1 MRPSIPII
9 LPHKE
14 GFGPGRAGAVSMVVR
29 RIAAASRSPVLVI
42 GPDTPGPRF
51 TGIDFRAVPVR
62 RFPSQVWSYALGVAA
77 LLARLPPG
85 PIELH
90 NKPELALFLSYLFPA
105 RPITLF
111 LHNDPRAMRTAR
123 SPAQR
128 RRLLARMAHVVC
140 VSAHLRAALL
150 DGIDHPPADPLVIA
164 NAIDPA
170 ELPALTPPE
179 ARAKLILFAGRVVP
193 QKAPDAF
200 VAACARALPA
210 LPGWRAAIIGGDG
223 FTAHGRETGFIAALR
238 PRAAAAGVELRGYL
252 PHDQVLAALAEAA
265 IAVVPSRWEE
275 PFGLA
280 ALEAMACGAALAC
293 SMRGGL
299 AEVAGDAALIFDP
312 DDIDEAAAT
321 LVRLAGDAT
330 LRARLAEA
338 GRARVAAH
346 FSLPAM
352 IDRLEALRAG

>member
-1 MRPSIPII
+1 MRTPIPII

-14 GFGPGRAGAVSMVVR
+14 GFGPGHAGAVAMVVR
-29 RIAAASRSPVLVI
+29 RIAAASRSPVMVI
-42 GPDTPGPRF
+42 GPATPGPRF
-51 TGIDFRAVPVR
+51 EGIEFRAVRVPPFVSPV
-62 RFPSQVWSYALGVAA
+62 WGYAVGVAA

-90 NKPELALFLSYLFPA
+90 NKPELALFLSWLFPS

-123 SPAQR
+123 RPAQR
-128 RRLLARMAHVVC
+128 RRLLARMRHVVC
-140 VSAHLRAALL
+140 VSTYVRDALL
-150 DGIDHPPADPLVIA
+150 DGVDDPPADPLVIA
-164 NAIDPA
+164 NAIDLA
-170 ELPALTPPE
+170 ELPPPRE
-179 ARAKLILFAGRVVP
+179 REKLILFAGRVVP

-200 VAACARALPA
+200 VAACARVLPA
-210 LPGWRAAIIGGDG
+210 LPGWQAAIIGGDG
-223 FTAHGRETGFIAALR
+223 FTATGRETDFIARLR
-238 PRAAAAGVELRGYL
+238 PPAAAAGVQMRGYL
-252 PHDQVLAALAEAA
+252 PHDQVLEALAGAE

-280 ALEAMACGAALAC
+280 VLEAMACGAALAC

-299 AEVAGDAALIFDP
+299 AEVAGDAALPFDP
-312 DDIDEAAAT
+312 DDIPAAAET
-321 LVRLAGDAT
+321 LRRLATDPA

-346 FSLPAM
+346 FTLAAM